1 MDYGL
6 KTFLTISDGTMVDC
20 PLWLKANLKN
30 LQKLQHRHD
39 KAECRWDKTN
49 LDGSHPKGARI
60 VWESNHRKAL
70 AKDIVRIH
78 KRISN
83 LRDDWQWKLCHDL
96 CRKYDVICIEDLNI
110 DAMKRLWGRKVS
122 DMGFSEFVNKLEYVA
137 MKYGCEVCKVD
148 RFFAS
153 SKTCGHCWYKK
164 WIQKQKLDTP

>member
-1 MDYGL
+1 MGMDYGL

-20 PLWLKANLKN
+20 PLWLKSNLKN

-78 KRISN
+78 CRISS
-83 LRDDWQWKLCHDL
+83 
-96 CRKYDVICIEDLNI
+96 
-110 DAMKRLWGRKVS
+110 VS
-122 DMGFSEFVNKLEYVA
+122 A
-137 MKYGCEVCKVD
+137 TYGMTEGGNSVTI
-148 RFFAS
+148 FAGS
-153 SKTCGHCWYKK
+153 TMSYASKT
-164 WIQKQKLDTP
+164 LTLMR